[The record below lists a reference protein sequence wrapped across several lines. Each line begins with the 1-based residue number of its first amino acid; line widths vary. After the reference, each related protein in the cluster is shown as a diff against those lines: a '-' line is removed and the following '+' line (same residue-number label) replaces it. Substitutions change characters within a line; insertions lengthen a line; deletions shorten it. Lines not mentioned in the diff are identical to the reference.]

1 MICFANIRVM
11 DMRDYIKNC
20 REEAGLTQLE
30 LAEKMGVSVVS
41 VQNWEKGRTKI
52 EMSRMSEL
60 ASILNVPVEN
70 LIKEILIEEDKLRPD
85 RWPDFLF
92 DQETNSIIDSLHLNH
107 AQQELF
113 GLLYIY
119 GKECLT
125 NIDTEEGRNIFDA
138 NLRKI
143 PFGFI
148 DKVGSIRFM
157 NQAEG
162 LFQVIQYVNADF
174 LLKILKQNPYAEFN
188 IRKLTKDQIMEFVDE
203 GFKNT
208 DEGLNFRISM
218 KKARIILPVLQENK
232 AVHITDGD
240 WFNTIRSDI
249 PENVLSSILKMCGFK
264 RDLWQRGYYKD
275 KNNIAYIRHG
285 LEELTEYHNIS
296 PEGDVQC
303 WMWELNDKGNM
314 LLEWFSKN

>member
-1 MICFANIRVM
+1 MCFANIRVI
-11 DMRDYIKNC
+11 DMRDYIRNC
-20 REEAGLTQLE
+20 REEAGLTQSE

-60 ASILNVPVEN
+60 ASIFNVPVEN

-125 NIDTEEGRNIFDA
+125 NIDIEEGRNIFDA

-240 WFNTIRSDI
+240 WFNTIRGDI

-275 KNNIAYIRHG
+275 KNNTAYIRHG

-303 WMWELNDKGNM
+303 WMWELNDKGKM
-314 LLEWFSKN
+314 LLEWFSEN

>member
-1 MICFANIRVM
+1 M